1 MKPVIRKLNIFWTV
15 IFYFYRSSR
24 FKLTNEKFL
33 KLSGKDSTQDSIEEA
48 IDELLGQK
56 ERDSSAINTRLANLS
71 AEIQSVTKS
80 KDDLAQDKQAKLR
93 EIECMYTI
101 PYTPWSRSPS
111 NSVSL
116 YLPSHQHEN
125 KGRIDRRS

>member
-1 MKPVIRKLNIFWTV
+1 MKPVIRKLNIFWIV

-93 EIECMYTI
+93 EIECMYAI
-101 PYTPWSRSPS
+101 PYTPLESLALKL
-111 NSVSL
+111 SVSI
-116 YLPSHQHEN
+116 PSQP
-125 KGRIDRRS
+125 ST

>member
-93 EIECMYTI
+93 EIECMYAI
-101 PYTPWSRSPS
+101 PYTPLESLALKL
-111 NSVSL
+111 SVSI
-116 YLPSHQHEN
+116 PSQP
-125 KGRIDRRS
+125 ST

>member
-1 MKPVIRKLNIFWTV
+1 V

-93 EIECMYTI
+93 EIECMCTI
-101 PYTPWSRSPS
+101 PYTPLESFALKLNVSTPS
-111 NSVSL
+111 Q
-116 YLPSHQHEN
+116 PST
-125 KGRIDRRS
+125 

>member
-1 MKPVIRKLNIFWTV
+1 MKPVIRKLNICWTV

-93 EIECMYTI
+93 EIECMYAI
-101 PYTPWSRSPS
+101 PYTPLESLALKL
-111 NSVSL
+111 SVSI
-116 YLPSHQHEN
+116 PSQP
-125 KGRIDRRS
+125 ST

>member
-1 MKPVIRKLNIFWTV
+1 MKPIIRKLSIFWTV

-93 EIECMYTI
+93 EIECMYAI
-101 PYTPWSRSPS
+101 PYTPLESLALKL
-111 NSVSL
+111 SVSI
-116 YLPSHQHEN
+116 PSQP
-125 KGRIDRRS
+125 ST

>member
-1 MKPVIRKLNIFWTV
+1 MKPITRKLSIFWTV

-93 EIECMYTI
+93 EIECMYAI
-101 PYTPWSRSPS
+101 PYTPLESLALKL
-111 NSVSL
+111 SVSI
-116 YLPSHQHEN
+116 PSQP
-125 KGRIDRRS
+125 ST